1 MAMKT
6 FAQTA
11 SAHQLWKRTSSA
23 SSSKRLTANAP
34 NSNGLPR
41 FRSRASA
48 NPTTLPD
55 SPYSLPP
62 TSPLGSQEPQSP
74 WTAASL
80 RHNPMKPNKHMPKLS
95 SKSLKFARD
104 RLKQSRVPALLGFH
118 VEKLA
123 RGRATLSMEVKD
135 LHKQVH
141 DVVHGGVIAV
151 YTVVPVGAEIATVEL
166 KINYL
171 SAVPGWK
178 IKAIGEVLRAGRN
191 FVIAECEVIDAK
203 GKLAAKA
210 LMTFGAVAGTTLE
223 QAASSSKN

>member
-1 MAMKT
+1 
-6 FAQTA
+6 
-11 SAHQLWKRTSSA
+11 
-23 SSSKRLTANAP
+23 
-34 NSNGLPR
+34 
-41 FRSRASA
+41 
-48 NPTTLPD
+48 
-55 SPYSLPP
+55 
-62 TSPLGSQEPQSP
+62 
-74 WTAASL
+74 
-80 RHNPMKPNKHMPKLS
+80 MKPNKHMPKLS

-141 DVVHGGVIAV
+141 DVVHGGVIAALADTAAAIAV

-171 SAVPGWK
+171 SAVPGGK

-210 LMTFGAVAGTTLE
+210 LMTFGVVAGTTLE
-223 QAASSSKN
+223 QAASSS